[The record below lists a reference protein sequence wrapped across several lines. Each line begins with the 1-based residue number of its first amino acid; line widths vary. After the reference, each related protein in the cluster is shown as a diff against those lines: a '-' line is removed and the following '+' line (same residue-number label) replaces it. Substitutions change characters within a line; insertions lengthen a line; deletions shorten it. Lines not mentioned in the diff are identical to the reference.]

1 MKDIFI
7 DNNVAKNF
15 ANPLDPEYKKLVL
28 WLKTYDEFNKLSSA
42 YLAISTKIL
51 VEYHRTCGTSMS
63 DNSIVAIIDL
73 CTRQGRLNRI
83 TNEQIKNFR
92 ATHFTKKN
100 CRKLKSNWQDHDH
113 IPVVMLS
120 KRKCAISIDDGFV
133 YDVNNFPGFKAIAVK
148 RPQDLGYE

>member
-15 ANPLDPEYKKLVL
+15 INPLDLEYKKLVS
-28 WLKTYDEFNKLSSA
+28 WLMHCDEVRKSDNAHLV
-42 YLAISTKIL
+42 ISKKII
-51 VEYHRTCGTSMS
+51 VEYHRTCGSSMS
-63 DNSIVAIIDL
+63 DNSIVAIIDM

-83 TNEQIKNFR
+83 TNDQIKDFR
-92 ATHFTKKN
+92 TTYLTKKN

-120 KRKCAISIDDGFV
+120 KRKYAISIDDKFV
-133 YDVNNFPGFKAIAVK
+133 QDVNLFPGFKAIAVK
-148 RPQDLGYE
+148 RPEDLKYE